1 MGTEAPVGTRPAV
14 LGWRTGGR
22 LIQGRA
28 SRVRYAFERFQDD
41 ITGALTATGL
51 ITADEIALQIP
62 RAASVSADLALPCFE
77 PARGRGLNPAAYAA
91 RLAEAA
97 RTHLPAA
104 SLVGSLGATGGF
116 VNFGLDA
123 PRYATAVLAEV
134 EQAGDAYG
142 WGDEGLARTIVL
154 DYSSPNVAK
163 RMHVGHI
170 RSTIIG
176 QALANLLRARE
187 YRVVADNHLGDWGTQ
202 FGVLIAAIRDWG
214 KPEGTGEAL
223 LERLEALYA
232 RYAGAAEDD
241 PALAEAA
248 RSWSLRLEQGDPEA
262 RALWQEIVA
271 LTRQVNQRSYEQLG
285 VHFDTELG
293 ESFYAPLS
301 AEVIAGA
308 LERGVAERGADGAV
322 VVALDDLPPFLLQRS
337 DGGTLYHTRDLAA
350 VGFRVRSY
358 QPARLIYVVDQRQE
372 LNFRQLFAAARALG
386 YVPPAVELIHVA
398 FGTVFAPNGQP
409 LSTRRGNMV
418 YLEALLAEAV
428 TRARTIVADKAA
440 GRGAELTDAEQERIA
455 EAVGVGA
462 VIYNDL
468 YQDPRRNITLD
479 WERMLSLEGN
489 SAAYLQYTHARCR
502 SILRRAGELPAR
514 YDPALLADAAEIAVL
529 KALGQLPEALRRAA
543 DAYAPN
549 VLADWLY
556 GAARQFA
563 AFYRDCPV
571 LDAPPML
578 RDARLHLVA
587 AVAQALR
594 NGLTLLGIA
603 APERM

>member
-77 PARGRGLNPAAYAA
+77 PAHRRGLNPAAYVL

-104 SLVGSLGATGGF
+104 SLVGSLRATGGF

-134 EQAGDAYG
+134 EQTGDAYG
-142 WGDEGLARTIVL
+142 WGDEGLGRTIVL

-285 VHFDTELG
+285 VHFDTELAT
-293 ESFYAPLS
+293 AP
-301 AEVIAGA
+301 
-308 LERGVAERGADGAV
+308 D
-322 VVALDDLPPFLLQRS
+322 
-337 DGGTLYHTRDLAA
+337 
-350 VGFRVRSY
+350 
-358 QPARLIYVVDQRQE
+358 
-372 LNFRQLFAAARALG
+372 
-386 YVPPAVELIHVA
+386 
-398 FGTVFAPNGQP
+398 
-409 LSTRRGNMV
+409 
-418 YLEALLAEAV
+418 
-428 TRARTIVADKAA
+428 
-440 GRGAELTDAEQERIA
+440 
-455 EAVGVGA
+455 
-462 VIYNDL
+462 
-468 YQDPRRNITLD
+468 
-479 WERMLSLEGN
+479 
-489 SAAYLQYTHARCR
+489 SAANIQICNRKDPAMSCR
-502 SILRRAGELPAR
+502 RISIPLRR
-514 YDPALLADAAEIAVL
+514 
-529 KALGQLPEALRRAA
+529 
-543 DAYAPN
+543 
-549 VLADWLY
+549 
-556 GAARQFA
+556 
-563 AFYRDCPV
+563 
-571 LDAPPML
+571 
-578 RDARLHLVA
+578 
-587 AVAQALR
+587 
-594 NGLTLLGIA
+594 
-603 APERM
+603 